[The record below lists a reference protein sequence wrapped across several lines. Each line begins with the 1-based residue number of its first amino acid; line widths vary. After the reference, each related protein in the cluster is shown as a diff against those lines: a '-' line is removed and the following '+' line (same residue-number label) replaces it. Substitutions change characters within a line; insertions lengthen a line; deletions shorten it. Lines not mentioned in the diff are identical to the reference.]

1 MDMEDIMAVTAVT
14 EDITA
19 DITAD
24 IIGPR
29 WVAECGTGLTAA
41 DACSRCSVCSVS

>member
-1 MDMEDIMAVTAVT
+1 MDMEDIMAATAVT
-14 EDITA
+14 E